1 MSILWH
7 AADHAGDPPSPPA
20 EPDVLGDYGAAVTC
34 ASAVILLFAIATIDK
49 LTGSELRLQLLY
61 LIPVGIVT
69 WSAGR
74 AWGMAMSCLAIGVW
88 FATNRDYVESV
99 SHHWEAAV
107 SLATLL
113 VFVVLLARL
122 HGRNGSW
129 WKP

>member
-1 MSILWH
+1 VSILWH
-7 AADHAGDPPSPPA
+7 AADHAGDPPSQP
-20 EPDVLGDYGAAVTC
+20 EESDVFGDYGAAVTC

-49 LTGSELRLQLLY
+49 LTGAELRLQLLY

-88 FATNRDYVESV
+88 FATNLVYVESV
-99 SHHWEAAV
+99 SHYWEAAV

-113 VFVVLLARL
+113 VFAALLARL
-122 HGRNGSW
+122 RSRSGNWG
-129 WKP
+129 KP